1 MTLRRAA
8 AKIVVKISSG
18 EHVTFDNNGPDA
30 TITTNP
36 GYYLRNMPYSTSVL
50 PSNNMDAET
59 AKLRTPDLLGGNYF
73 DWTPDLITVTA
84 YAYAHTWV
92 NASTLEKEVRL
103 IVNIPMYNTPP

>member
-1 MTLRRAA
+1 MR
-8 AKIVVKISSG
+8 K
-18 EHVTFDNNGPDA
+18 
-30 TITTNP
+30 
-36 GYYLRNMPYSTSVL
+36 
-50 PSNNMDAET
+50 T